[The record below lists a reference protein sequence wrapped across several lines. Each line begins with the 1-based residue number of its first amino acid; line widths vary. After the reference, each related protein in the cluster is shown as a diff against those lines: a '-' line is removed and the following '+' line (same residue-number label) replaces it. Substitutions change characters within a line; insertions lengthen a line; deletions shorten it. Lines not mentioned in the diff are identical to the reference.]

1 MIGSINSSDSSYIP
15 LVRCSGGES
24 SCGPQENS
32 DKSLSANDVNSKNNV
47 EVDKENAETGTS
59 KSSKAPNQL
68 NEAELAMVREL
79 KQRDRQVRQHEMAH
93 LAASGGLAQGG
104 PRYTYQRGPD
114 GQNYA
119 IGGHVNIDTSP
130 GKTPEETL
138 QKARTIQAA
147 AMAPADPSGQ
157 DRAVAAKASQMAA
170 NARVEL
176 SRQSTTGQ
184 GGLTQ
189 RNEDSR
195 QPTTEQPGSS
205 QRNEDTPAHRLAR
218 QIFSA
223 ITPQLEPFIQLTA

>member
-15 LVRCSGGES
+15 RVRCSGGES

-47 EVDKENAETGTS
+47 ELDKEKAETGAS
-59 KSSKAPNQL
+59 KSSKAPNPL

-93 LAASGGLAQGG
+93 LAVSGGLAQGG
-104 PRYTYQRGPD
+104 PHYTYQRGPD

-157 DRAVAAKASQMAA
+157 DRAVAAKASQMAMQ
-170 NARVEL
+170 ARLEL
-176 SRQSTTGQ
+176 NQQESAEKN
-184 GGLTQ
+184 GLSQ
-189 RNEDSR
+189 RDEDS
-195 QPTTEQPGSS
+195 
-205 QRNEDTPAHRLAR
+205 PARRLAQR
-218 QIFSA
+218 FLSA
-223 ITPQLEPFIQLTA
+223 VTPQLEPFIQLAA